1 MIPAVVGKIYR
12 ESKMLLQDLVPVL
25 EFSIAPVILISGVG
39 LLLVSMTNRYG
50 RIIDRCR
57 IQADF
62 LRGHTGGE
70 AYRAGIRHQLDILL
84 HRGRLLR
91 LAIAL
96 AALSILQSALLIIT
110 LFLMTLLHLEIP
122 GLIIVLFFGG
132 MACLIGAMVF
142 FIVDINVSLAAL
154 KLEIELQKT
163 SKPGNTAA

>member
-1 MIPAVVGKIYR
+1 
-12 ESKMLLQDLVPVL
+12 MLLHDLIPVL
-25 EFSIAPVILISGVG
+25 EFSIGPVILISGVG

-62 LRGHTGGE
+62 LRTYTGGE

-96 AALSILQSALLIIT
+96 AALSILQAALLILMLFVIT
-110 LFLMTLLHLEIP
+110 LLKAEISTV
-122 GLIIVLFFGG
+122 IIVLFFGCIL
-132 MACLIGAMVF
+132 CLIFSMVF

-154 KLEIELQKT
+154 KLEIDLQKT
-163 SKPGNTAA
+163 SKPVTKE

>member
-1 MIPAVVGKIYR
+1 MISPGCSNEAKR
-12 ESKMLLQDLVPVL
+12 TMLLHDLIPVL
-25 EFSIAPVILISGVG
+25 QFSIAPVILISGVG

-62 LRGHTGGE
+62 LRTHTGGE

-96 AALSILQSALLIIT
+96 AALSILQAALLIIILFVIT
-110 LFLMTLLHLEIP
+110 LMKVEISVV
-122 GLIIVLFFGG
+122 IIVLFFGCVL
-132 MACLIGAMVF
+132 CLIFSMIF
-142 FIVDINVSLAAL
+142 FIVDINVSLSAL

-163 SKPGNTAA
+163 SKTVA

>member
-1 MIPAVVGKIYR
+1 MIPAVVATIYR
-12 ESKMLLQDLVPVL
+12 ELKMLLHDLIPVL
-25 EFSIAPVILISGVG
+25 EFSIGPVILISGVG

-62 LRGHTGGE
+62 LRGRACDE

-84 HRGRLLR
+84 RRGRLLR

-96 AALSILQSALLIIT
+96 AALSILQAALLVIILFLIT
-110 LFLMTLLHLEIP
+110 LLKLEHSAV
-122 GLIIVLFFGG
+122 IIVLFFGS
-132 MACLIGAMVF
+132 MASLIFSMIL

-163 SKPGNTAA
+163 SRIRE

>member
-1 MIPAVVGKIYR
+1 
-12 ESKMLLQDLVPVL
+12 MLLHDLIPVL
-25 EFSIAPVILISGVG
+25 ELSIGPVILISGVG

-62 LRGHTGGE
+62 LRSHAGGE

-84 HRGRLLR
+84 RRGRLLR

-96 AALSILQSALLIIT
+96 AALSILQATLLVIILFLIALLK
-110 LFLMTLLHLEIP
+110 LEISAV
-122 GLIIVLFFGG
+122 IIVLFLGS
-132 MACLIGAMVF
+132 MVCLIFSIIF
-142 FIVDINVSLAAL
+142 FIVDINTSLAAL

-163 SKPGNTAA
+163 SKLRE

>member
-1 MIPAVVGKIYR
+1 
-12 ESKMLLQDLVPVL
+12 MLLHDLIPVL

-62 LRGHTGGE
+62 LRTYTGGE

-84 HRGRLLR
+84 RRGRLLR

-96 AALSILQSALLIIT
+96 AALSILQAAVLIII
-110 LFLMTLLHLEIP
+110 LFVITLLKVEISMV
-122 GLIIVLFFGG
+122 IIMLFFGCIL
-132 MACLIGAMVF
+132 CLIFSMIF
-142 FIVDINVSLAAL
+142 FIVDINVSLNAL

-163 SKPGNTAA
+163 SKVIAKE

>member
-1 MIPAVVGKIYR
+1 
-12 ESKMLLQDLVPVL
+12 MLLHDLIPVL
-25 EFSIAPVILISGVG
+25 QFSIAPVILISGVG

-62 LRGHTGGE
+62 LRAHTGGE

-96 AALSILQSALLIIT
+96 AALSILQAALLIII
-110 LFLMTLLHLEIP
+110 LFVITLLKVEISVV
-122 GLIIVLFFGG
+122 IIALFFGCVL
-132 MACLIGAMVF
+132 CLIFSMIF
-142 FIVDINVSLAAL
+142 FIVDINVSLSAL

-163 SKPGNTAA
+163 SKTVV

>member
-1 MIPAVVGKIYR
+1 
-12 ESKMLLQDLVPVL
+12 MLLHDLVPVL
-25 EFSIAPVILISGVG
+25 ELSIGPVILISGVG

-62 LRGHTGGE
+62 LRGDSGGE

-84 HRGRLLR
+84 RRGRLLR

-96 AALSILQSALLIIT
+96 AALSILQAALLIIT
-110 LFLMTLLHLEIP
+110 LFLITLLKLEIP
-122 GLIIVLFFGG
+122 AVIIALFFGS
-132 MACLIGAMVF
+132 MTCLIFSMIF

-163 SKPGNTAA
+163 SRVPKAPGGTA

>member
-1 MIPAVVGKIYR
+1 
-12 ESKMLLQDLVPVL
+12 MLLHDLIPVL
-25 EFSIAPVILISGVG
+25 EFSIGPVILISGVG

-62 LRGHTGGE
+62 LRTHTGGE

-84 HRGRLLR
+84 RRGRLLR

-96 AALSILQSALLIIT
+96 AALSILQAALLIII
-110 LFLMTLLHLEIP
+110 LFVITLLKVEISAV
-122 GLIIVLFFGG
+122 IIVLFFGCVL
-132 MACLIGAMVF
+132 CLIFSMIF

-163 SKPGNTAA
+163 SKTVV